1 MDLKMDSQ
9 VENPKIVPSEDE
21 DDVPDDS
28 SDS

>member
-9 VENPKIVPSEDE
+9 VENPKIAPSEDE